1 MVSHR
6 CNFFTLPALSLHGCC
21 PVSIPYG
28 YHARFFFFGYSIY
41 STQAR
46 SDVIPSPPPP
56 TWHGNCTM
64 DQR

>member
-6 CNFFTLPALSLHGCC
+6 CNFFILPAPSLHGSC

-28 YHARFFFFGYSIY
+28 YHARFFFFGHSIY
-41 STQAR
+41 STQTR
-46 SDVIPSPPPP
+46 SDSPPPP
-56 TWHGNCTM
+56 TWHENRTM